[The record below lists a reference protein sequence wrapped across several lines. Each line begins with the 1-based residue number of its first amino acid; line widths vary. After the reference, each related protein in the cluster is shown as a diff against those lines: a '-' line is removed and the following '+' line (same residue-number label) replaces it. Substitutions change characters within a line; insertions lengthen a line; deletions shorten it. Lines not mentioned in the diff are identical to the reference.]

1 MSAAVLDDHIRQI
14 RNIQIG
20 HQDLEPLLPNKR
32 FYAGEV
38 LDIYKKG
45 ASSRRGSV
53 SDASTT
59 SGLSFL
65 ALQEVSL
72 VR

>member
-38 LDIYKKG
+38 LDIYNIRKMFVVLIYLK
-45 ASSRRGSV
+45 R
-53 SDASTT
+53 T
-59 SGLSFL
+59 
-65 ALQEVSL
+65 
-72 VR
+72 